1 MGFYKDMP
9 TILINNKVN
18 DGQAPS
24 ASDVKVRE
32 LSIDTSTGSIWT
44 KLKNGLVRKIQ
55 AIATPHAADHAT
67 GGADAITPASIGA
80 AMIDHQHTPL
90 DFVGCGDILTSNA
103 ADFAT
108 ALHTHGVGQVA
119 GLSAQ
124 LDALAQRISA
134 LEQQI
139 HPQ

>member
-1 MGFYKDMP
+1 MP

-24 ASDVKVRE
+24 PTDVKARE
-32 LSIDTSTGSIWT
+32 LLIDPSNGSLWT
-44 KLKNGLVRKIQ
+44 KLKNGIVRKIQ
-55 AIATPHAADHAT
+55 AIATPHASDHAT
-67 GGADAITPASIGA
+67 GGPDAITPASIGA
-80 AMIDHQHTPL
+80 AMIDHQHTPI
-90 DFVGCGDILTSNA
+90 DFLGCGDILTSNI
-103 ADFAT
+103 ADFAP
-108 ALHTHGVGQVA
+108 ASHTHGVGQVT

-134 LEQQI
+134 LEQQV